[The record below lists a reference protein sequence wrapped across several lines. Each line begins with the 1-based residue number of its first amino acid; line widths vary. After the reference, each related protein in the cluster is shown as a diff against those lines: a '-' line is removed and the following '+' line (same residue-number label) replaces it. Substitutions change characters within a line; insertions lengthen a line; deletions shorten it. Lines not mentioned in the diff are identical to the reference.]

1 MYQLNMDCEGPLTQ
15 NDNAF
20 ELCEKFIPSGGK
32 FFAIVSKYDDFL
44 ADVIKRPGYKAGD
57 TLKLVL
63 PFLKAYGV
71 TDEDMEKFS
80 QKTLVLLPGTETML
94 PKVNDMLPSFIIS
107 TSYKPYIEALCHVTS
122 FPMDH
127 CYCTQVSLDVY
138 EIDPVDADKLKG
150 MAQEISQMEM
160 IKWPSNAKGIQD
172 LSSNQRRLIH
182 RLDEIFWKQIPSMS
196 IGRLLEDVNPIGGKE
211 KARAVTDSLE
221 KTGLSPDRVIYVGD
235 SITDVQALDLVKGA
249 GGLAVSFNGN
259 RYAIEHAEI
268 AILSSNTSIIFGISS
283 LCIKDG
289 MDAVRN
295 MFVNGPGRIDNDTL
309 FARLRAIGTDTE
321 MLTEIENTAQ
331 NGTLELYNIGAC
343 HKEELVYKSEKVRK
357 EVRGHKVGTLG

>member
-20 ELCEKFIPSGGK
+20 ELCEKFIPNGGK

-44 ADVIKRPGYKAGD
+44 ADVIKKPGYKAGD

-80 QKTLVLLPGTETML
+80 QETLILLPGTQSML

-107 TSYKPYIEALCHVTS
+107 TSYKPYIEALCQVTS

-127 CYCTQVSLDVY
+127 CYCTQVSLDEY
-138 EIDPVDADKLKG
+138 EIAPGDADVLKD
-150 MAQEISQMEM
+150 MSQEISQMEM
-160 IKWPSNAKGIQD
+160 IKWSSHAKGMQD
-172 LSSNQRRLIH
+172 LSSKQRKLVH

-196 IGRLLEDVNPIGGKE
+196 IGRILNEVNPIGGTE

-221 KTGLSPDRVIYVGD
+221 KTGLSLDRVIYVGD

-249 GGLAVSFNGN
+249 GGLAISFNGN
-259 RYAIEHAEI
+259 RYAIEHAEL

-283 LCIKDG
+283 LCLKNG
-289 MDAVRN
+289 MDAVKN
-295 MFVNGPGRIDNDTL
+295 MFKSGPGRIDYDTL
-309 FARLRAIGTDTE
+309 FAKLSATVTDHN
-321 MLTEIENTAQ
+321 MLVEIESTTK
-331 NGTLELYNIGAC
+331 NGTLELYNIEAC
-343 HKEELVYKSEKVRK
+343 DMEELVCKSEKVRK
-357 EVRGHKVGTLG
+357 EVRGHKVGILG